1 MAIIMFSFNDEIQE
15 IDTEGFQVVSGSYF
29 RTVQRFNEPSCTLWF
44 NSISFSKASLN
55 VLNGCERVRIEVNIN
70 KKGILIVP
78 VTAKDKDGVK
88 WTKNKKD
95 PIPRKID
102 CTAFTKQL
110 FDSWGWDRD
119 YVYKA
124 YGRIVTTDNKVM
136 LLFEFSKPE
145 KWELKDK
152 SRIK

>member
-1 MAIIMFSFNDEIQE
+1 MD
-15 IDTEGFQVVSGSYF
+15 GFQVVSGELFKQYQ
-29 RTVQRFNEPSCTLWF
+29 RTNIPSCTLWF
-44 NSISFSKASLN
+44 NSISFNKASLN
-55 VLNGCERVRIEVNIN
+55 ILNGCERIRIEVNIN
-70 KKGILIVP
+70 ARGILIVP
-78 VTAKDKDGVK
+78 VTSRDKDGIK

-110 FDSWGWDRD
+110 FDSWDWEKTF
-119 YVYKA
+119 VYKA
-124 YGRIVTTDNKVM
+124 YGRIVTNDNKVM
-136 LLFEFSKPE
+136 LLYEFSKPE